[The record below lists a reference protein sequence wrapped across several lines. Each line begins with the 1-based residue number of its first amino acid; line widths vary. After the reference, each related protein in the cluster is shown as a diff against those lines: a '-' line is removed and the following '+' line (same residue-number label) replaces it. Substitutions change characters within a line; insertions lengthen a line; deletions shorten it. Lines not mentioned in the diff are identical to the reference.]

1 MVQGELV
8 SHTPA
13 LHYTWTHTYT
23 YTHIY
28 ILNNFTSGHSI
39 LACFLHVSKENDFTY
54 LRAQIIWVLLKSR
67 YLVI

>member
-1 MVQGELV
+1 MVQGELI

-39 LACFLHVSKENDFTY
+39 LACFLHVSKEMISF
-54 LRAQIIWVLLKSR
+54 I
-67 YLVI
+67 